1 MFVQKVGACM
11 ADHEQEKKLLTVVL
25 PAYKECQ
32 NIEYL
37 IGQLTRADTSRLIA
51 RVIYVDD
58 DSPDDSAEFIKHLP
72 LGYFPIDCIHRIGR
86 QGLSSAVVEGV
97 MLADTKY
104 VAVMDADGQHKAS
117 DLVDMLDLLLSQNL
131 DCVVGSRFKTNKVI
145 NSHVGMR
152 LWISQRGNQLSNF
165 VLKRELSDPLTG
177 FFVFKRS
184 LFLEVVREMRPTGFK
199 ILIEFLYRLRN
210 HQIRLEEYP
219 IGFAARH
226 DGESKL
232 DSKVILDFA
241 DQILGFATK
250 GLVPDKFLGF
260 ILVGLTGLAVHMFTL
275 SILLFQ
281 LALPFATSQAFATLV
296 AMTSNFSINNAFTFR
311 RNRLTGLAW
320 VKGLIY
326 FVIVCSIGAFANVGA
341 AAYFNNHGQVWWL
354 SAILGIIVGTVFNF
368 SMARFFVWKN

>member
-1 MFVQKVGACM
+1 MFAQKIGAFM
-11 ADHEQEKKLLTVVL
+11 ADDGHVKKLLTVVL
-25 PAYKECQ
+25 PAYKERQ
-32 NIEYL
+32 NIEYV
-37 IGQLTRADTSRLIA
+37 IGQLTQADAGHQIA

-58 DSPDDSAEFIKHLP
+58 DSPDDSAEFIKQLP
-72 LGYFPIDCIHRIGR
+72 AGNISIDCIHRIGR

-117 DLVDMLDLLLSQNL
+117 DLMDMFDLLISQNL
-131 DCVVGSRFKTNKVI
+131 DCVVGSRFKTNKAI
-145 NSHVGMR
+145 DSHVGVR
-152 LWISQRGNQLSNF
+152 HWISQRGNQLSNL
-165 VLKRELSDPLTG
+165 VLKRELTDPLTG

-219 IGFAARH
+219 IGFATRH

-241 DQILGFATK
+241 DQILGFVTK

-260 ILVGLTGLAVHMFTL
+260 VLVGLTGLAVHFLTL
-275 SILLFQ
+275 YLFLFQ
-281 LALPFATSQAFATLV
+281 FNLSFNPAQSIATLM
-296 AMTSNFSINNAFTFR
+296 AMTSNFSMNNAFTFR
-311 RNRLTGLAW
+311 RNRLVGLQW
-320 VKGLIY
+320 FKGLLN
-326 FVIVCSIGAFANVGA
+326 FVLVCSVGAFANVGA
-341 AAYFNNHGQVWWL
+341 AAFMNNHGQVWWL
-354 SAILGIIVGTVFNF
+354 SAMLGVIVGTVFNF
-368 SMARFFVWKN
+368 SMARFFIWKS

>member
-1 MFVQKVGACM
+1 M
-11 ADHEQEKKLLTVVL
+11 ADDEHVKKLLTVVL
-25 PAYKECQ
+25 PAYKERQ
-32 NIEYL
+32 NIEYV
-37 IGQLTRADTSRLIA
+37 IGQLTLADASHQIA

-58 DSPDDSAEFIKHLP
+58 DSPDDSAEYIKRLP
-72 LGYFPIDCIHRIGR
+72 TGSIPVDCIHRIGR

-117 DLVDMLDLLLSQNL
+117 DLMAMLDLLIRQNL

-145 NSHVGMR
+145 DSHVGMR
-152 LWISQRGNQLSNF
+152 HWISQRGNQLSNF
-165 VLKRELSDPLTG
+165 VLKRELTDPLTG

-210 HQIRLEEYP
+210 HQIRLEEYA
-219 IGFAARH
+219 IAFATRY

-250 GLVPDKFLGF
+250 GFLPDKFLGF
-260 ILVGLTGLAVHMFTL
+260 ILVGMSGLAVHFVTL
-275 SILLFQ
+275 YLFLFQ
-281 LALPFATSQAFATLV
+281 FNLSFNPAQSIATLM
-296 AMTSNFSINNAFTFR
+296 AMTSNFSMNNAFTFR
-311 RNRLTGLAW
+311 RNRLTGLQW
-320 VKGLIY
+320 LKGLFY
-326 FVIVCSIGAFANVGA
+326 FILVCSVGAFANVGA
-341 AAYFNNHGQVWWL
+341 AAFMNNHGQVWWL
-354 SAILGIIVGTVFNF
+354 SAMLGVIVGTVFNF

>member
-1 MFVQKVGACM
+1 MCALKVGACM

-25 PAYKECQ
+25 PAYKERK
-32 NIEYL
+32 NIEYV
-37 IGQLTRADTSRLIA
+37 IGQLTRADTCHLIA

-58 DSPDDSAEFIKHLP
+58 DSPDDSAEFIKHL
-72 LGYFPIDCIHRIGR
+72 FTDNFSVDCIHRIGR

-97 MLADTKY
+97 MLANTKY

-117 DLVDMLDLLLSQNL
+117 DLMAMLDLLVSQNL
-131 DCVVGSRFKTNKVI
+131 DCVVGSRFKANKVI
-145 NSHVGMR
+145 DSHVGMR
-152 LWISQRGNQLSNF
+152 YWISQRGNQLSNF
-165 VLKRELSDPLTG
+165 VLKRELTDPLAG

-210 HQIRLEEYP
+210 QSIRLEEYS

-232 DSKVILDFA
+232 DSKVILDFM

-260 ILVGLTGLAVHMFTL
+260 ILVGLTGLAVHMLTL
-275 SILLFQ
+275 STLLFH
-281 LALPFATSQAFATLV
+281 LAIPFATSQAFATLV

-311 RNRLTGLAW
+311 RNRLAGLAW
-320 VKGLIY
+320 FKGLFY
-326 FVIVCSIGAFANVGA
+326 FILVCSIGAFANVGA
-341 AAYFNNHGQVWWL
+341 ASFMNNHGQVWWL
-354 SAILGIIVGTVFNF
+354 SAMLGVIVGTVFNF
-368 SMARFFVWKN
+368 SMTRFLVWRN

>member
-1 MFVQKVGACM
+1 MFAQKVGAYM
-11 ADHEQEKKLLTVVL
+11 TDDEHVKKLLTVVL
-25 PAYKECQ
+25 PAYKERQ
-32 NIEYL
+32 NIEYV
-37 IGQLTRADTSRLIA
+37 IGQLTLADARHQIA

-58 DSPDDSAEFIKHLP
+58 DSPDDSAEFIKQLP
-72 LGYFPIDCIHRIGR
+72 AGSIPVDCIHRIGR

-117 DLVDMLDLLLSQNL
+117 DLMAMFDLLLSQNL

-145 NSHVGMR
+145 DSHVGMR
-152 LWISQRGNQLSNF
+152 HWISQRGNQLSNL
-165 VLKRELSDPLTG
+165 VLKRELTDPLTG
-177 FFVFKRS
+177 FFVFKRR

-219 IGFAARH
+219 IGFATRH

-241 DQILGFATK
+241 DQILGFVTK

-260 ILVGLTGLAVHMFTL
+260 ILVGLTGLAVHMLTL
-275 SILLFQ
+275 AILLFQ
-281 LALPFATSQAFATLV
+281 LALPFAVSQAFATLV

-320 VKGLIY
+320 IKGLIY
-326 FVIVCSIGAFANVGA
+326 FVIVCSVGAFANVGA
-341 AAYFNNHGQVWWL
+341 AAYFKNHGQVWWL
-354 SAILGIIVGTVFNF
+354 SAILGVIVGTVFNF

>member
-1 MFVQKVGACM
+1 MFAQKGGAYM
-11 ADHEQEKKLLTVVL
+11 ADDEYVKKLLTVVL

-32 NIEYL
+32 NIEYV
-37 IGQLTRADTSRLIA
+37 IGQLIQADVGHQIA

-58 DSPDDSAEFIKHLP
+58 DSPDDSAEFIKQLP
-72 LGYFPIDCIHRIGR
+72 AGNIRIDCIHRIGR

-117 DLVDMLDLLLSQNL
+117 DLMAMLDLLLSQNL

-145 NSHVGMR
+145 DSHVGMR
-152 LWISQRGNQLSNF
+152 HWISQRGNQLSNL
-165 VLKRELSDPLTG
+165 VLKRELTDPLTG

-210 HQIRLEEYP
+210 HQIHLEEYP
-219 IGFAARH
+219 IGFATRY

-260 ILVGLTGLAVHMFTL
+260 ILVGLTGLAVHML
-275 SILLFQ
+275 ILAILLFQ
-281 LALPFATSQAFATLV
+281 LALPFAPSQAFATLV
-296 AMTSNFSINNAFTFR
+296 AMTSNFSINNTFTFR

-320 VKGLIY
+320 IKGLLY
-326 FVIVCSIGAFANVGA
+326 FVIVCSVGAFANVGA
-341 AAYFNNHGQVWWL
+341 AAYLNNHGQVWWL
-354 SAILGIIVGTVFNF
+354 SATLGIIVGTVFNF

>member
-1 MFVQKVGACM
+1 MFAQKGGAYM
-11 ADHEQEKKLLTVVL
+11 ADDEQVKKLLTVVL
-25 PAYKECQ
+25 PAYKERQ
-32 NIEYL
+32 NIEYV
-37 IGQLTRADTSRLIA
+37 IGQLTLADARHQIA
-51 RVIYVDD
+51 RVVYVDD
-58 DSPDDSAEFIKHLP
+58 DSPDDSAEFIKQLP
-72 LGYFPIDCIHRIGR
+72 VGSIPIDCIHRIGR

-117 DLVDMLDLLLSQNL
+117 DLMGMLDLLISQNL
-131 DCVVGSRFKTNKVI
+131 DCVVGSRFKANKVI
-145 NSHVGMR
+145 DSHIGMR
-152 LWISQRGNQLSNF
+152 HWISQRGNQLSNF
-165 VLKRELSDPLTG
+165 VLKRELTDPLTG

-219 IGFAARH
+219 IGFATRH

-260 ILVGLTGLAVHMFTL
+260 ILVGLTGLAVHFLTL
-275 SILLFQ
+275 YILLFQ
-281 LALPFATSQAFATLV
+281 AHASFNVAQTIATLI
-296 AMTSNFSINNAFTFR
+296 AMISNFSVNNIFTFR
-311 RNRLTGLAW
+311 RNRLNGLAW
-320 VKGLIY
+320 FKGLLY
-326 FVIVCSIGAFANVGA
+326 FVLVCSVGAFANVGA
-341 AAYFNNHGQVWWL
+341 ASFMNNHGQVWWL
-354 SAILGIIVGTVFNF
+354 SASLGVIVGTVFNF
-368 SMARFFVWKN
+368 SMTRFLVWRN